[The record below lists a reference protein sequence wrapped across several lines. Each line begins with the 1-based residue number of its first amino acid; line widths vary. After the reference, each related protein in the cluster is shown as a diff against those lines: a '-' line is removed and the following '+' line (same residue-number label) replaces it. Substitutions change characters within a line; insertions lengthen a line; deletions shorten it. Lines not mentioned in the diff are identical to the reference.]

1 MRPRNWLAP
10 RALPISGLVATLLC
24 SSGISLSAQTTGRMV
39 GRVLDAEQ
47 GTPIAGAVIEV
58 VGTEQRAQTAIDGR
72 YTLTQV
78 PAGSVSLRARFI
90 GYQPKVIQGV
100 MVPAGGVVEQNVA
113 LTVQAIELEEI
124 TVAAAEEQGSVNRAL
139 EEQRNANNVVSS
151 ISSEQIDKSPDSDAS
166 QAVQRVSGV
175 SVQDG
180 KYVFVRG
187 LGERYTTTA
196 LNGARLPSPEPER
209 KVVPLDL
216 FPAGLLESITTSK
229 TFTPEQS
236 GDFSGAAV
244 NITTREFPARR
255 VLTLSTSV
263 GYNTAA
269 TGKALPKAPTEG
281 SEWLGFAG
289 SARKIPAGFKAAG
302 NLSGLSQGQVNQL
315 IGSFRN
321 VWRAGSGDGS
331 PNGSFGLSLGGED
344 PVLGQ
349 RIGYLASLTYSHGQE
364 VRAQDY
370 RALAVTGG
378 PINEFA
384 GTSGRSSVL
393 WGGLLNL
400 STRIGSSS
408 KISLN
413 NTYTRT
419 ADNEAV
425 RRVGTLEQFPSQGTL
440 LATRLTFVARSVFS
454 TQLRGEHLLGE
465 RHLFDWS
472 GTAARTTRDEP
483 DRSDLA
489 YETSRDPSTG
499 EYRPRAWADLQQSAT
514 RTFSEVGE
522 TSYNLAGNYRLALG
536 GLTRPSYIKVGGAYR
551 HTERDAD
558 SRAYDLRNLGYSTAE
573 LAQPPESLFSTANA
587 LAGKLLMTS
596 NSNAGQYS
604 ATDRVTAGYAQLEI
618 PLTSRLRLVG
628 GARVERWHLR
638 LHDRDPNGLLLPVT
652 ERTNTD
658 VLPAVALNLTLSQT
672 QTLRLSATQTL
683 SRPEYRELSE
693 SGSFDFIGGLVTRG
707 NSDLERALIRNYDMR
722 WEWYPN
728 PGEILS
734 LGLFVKQFDQ
744 PIEKVIVGTTGTSS
758 LQFVNARRANN
769 YGAEVE
775 IRKGLAILSP
785 SLANLTLF
793 ANTTL
798 MRSRITPGNDDISAL
813 TNANRPMVGQSGYV
827 VNSGL
832 GWLSPSGRWSATALY
847 NVVGRRIA
855 EAGTEPL
862 PDTYEEARHLV
873 DVSLQFPVF
882 REMTGRFDGKN
893 LLDAPYRLVQGD
905 VIRERYKTGRVFSVG
920 FTWKP

>member
-1 MRPRNWLAP
+1 MQPNYGFAP
-10 RALPISGLVATLLC
+10 LRLPIVLQVTILLC
-24 SSGISLSAQTTGRMV
+24 SCVITVSAQSTGRIV
-39 GRVLDAEQ
+39 GRVFDAGQ

-78 PAGSVSLRARFI
+78 PAGAASLRARFI
-90 GYQPKVIQGV
+90 GYQPKLVQGV
-100 MVPAGGVVEQNVA
+100 LVPAGGVVEQNVA

-151 ISSEQIDKSPDSDAS
+151 ISSEQIDKSPDSDAG

-175 SVQDG
+175 TVQDG

-255 VLTLSTSV
+255 ILSLSTSV

-269 TGKALPKAPTEG
+269 TGKAMPKAPTEG
-281 SEWLGFAG
+281 REWLGFAG
-289 SARKIPAGFKAAG
+289 SSRRIPAGLKEAG
-302 NLSGLSQGQVNQL
+302 NLSGLNQGQVNQL
-315 IGSFRN
+315 IGSFRD

-344 PVLGQ
+344 PVFGQ
-349 RIGYLASLTYSHGQE
+349 RIGYLASLTYSYGQE
-364 VRAQDY
+364 VRSQDY
-370 RALAVTGG
+370 RALAVTSG
-378 PINEFA
+378 PINQFA
-384 GTSGRSSVL
+384 GTSGRTSVL

-400 STRIGSSS
+400 STRIGSST

-413 NTYTRT
+413 NTYTRS

-425 RRVGTLEQFPSQGTL
+425 QRVGTLEQFQTQGPL

-454 TQLRGEHLLGE
+454 TQLRGEHLLGQ

-472 GTAARTTRDEP
+472 GTAAHTTRDEP

-489 YETSRDPSTG
+489 YETTLNPATG

-514 RTFSEVGE
+514 RTFSDVGE

-536 GLTRPSYIKVGGAYR
+536 GLSRPAYVKVGGAYR
-551 HTERDAD
+551 HTDRDAD
-558 SRAYDLRNLGYSTAE
+558 SRAYDLRNLGYTTAE
-573 LAQPPESLFSTANA
+573 LTQPPESLFSTANA
-587 LAGKLLMTS
+587 LAGKLLMSS
-596 NSNAGQYS
+596 NSNAGQYGAS
-604 ATDRVTAGYAQLEI
+604 DRVLAGYAQVEV
-618 PLTSRLRLVG
+618 PLTGRIRLVG
-628 GARVERWHLR
+628 GARVEQWHLR
-638 LHDRDPNGLLLPVT
+638 LQDRDPNGAPQPAVD
-652 ERTNTD
+652 RTDTD
-658 VLPAVALNLTLSQT
+658 VLPALAVNLSLSQS

-683 SRPEYRELSE
+683 SRPEYRELSS
-693 SGSFDFIGGLVTRG
+693 SGSFDFLGGLVTRG
-707 NSDLERALIRNYDMR
+707 NPALKRALIQNYDVR

-734 LGLFVKQFDQ
+734 VGLFAKRFDR
-744 PIEKVIVGTTGTSS
+744 PIEKVIVGTTGAPT
-758 LQFVNARRANN
+758 LQFVNADRANN
-769 YGAEVE
+769 YGAEIE
-775 IRKGLAILSP
+775 LRKGLAVLSR

-793 ANTTL
+793 ANTTI
-798 MRSRITPGNDDISAL
+798 MRSRITPGNDNISSL

-827 VNSGL
+827 INSGL

-855 EAGTEPL
+855 EAGVDPQ
-862 PDTYEEARHLV
+862 PDSYEEARHLV

-882 REMTGRFDGKN
+882 GSMSGKFDGKN
-893 LLDAPYRLVQGD
+893 LLDAPYRLAQGD
-905 VIRERYKTGRVFSVG
+905 ILRERYKTGRVFSVG